1 MCMTD
6 PWAIHYRYRDCSAGE
21 GVRPSPISD
30 VAARA
35 GVSTATVPR
44 GTERVASVSTAAS
57 VAKLAG
63 RGTAYIAVDR
73 PSPGRTVMSSWS
85 TPVSPPARRPHIWLP
100 KATNGSATSPA
111 RPGENFCP
119 IRVQHPPQPAR
130 SPQPVGLM
138 AERARRAASRSG
150 EWCADLRHS
159 PTPARRHRRRSRD
172 RELVRAAPVNEW
184 LTSGPAVHGLGE
196 WPESGKAAPR
206 RPCSTVTLGPA
217 RL

>member
-73 PSPGRTVMSSWS
+73 PSPGRTVMFVLVD
-85 TPVSPPARRPHIWLP
+85 TGLAARQATAHLVAQGYERIGYVTGPAWGEFLP
-100 KATNGSATSPA
+100 DSG
-111 RPGENFCP
+111 
-119 IRVQHPPQPAR
+119 AR
-130 SPQPVGLM
+130 S
-138 AERARRAASRSG
+138 
-150 EWCADLRHS
+150 S
-159 PTPARRHRRRSRD
+159 PTCPVTSAGRAHGRTCQEGSQSIGRMVCGPPPLTNTGSQTPAPLS
-172 RELVRAAPVNEW
+172 
-184 LTSGPAVHGLGE
+184 
-196 WPESGKAAPR
+196 
-206 RPCSTVTLGPA
+206 
-217 RL
+217 